1 MVKSSLSQ
9 QQFKFTMMVAKLIL
23 YAYGV
28 GYTLSLGEAWRP
40 QEMQDL
46 YLKTGKTKVK
56 YSKHQDR
63 LAIDLN
69 LFMGGKLLTD
79 KESYRVLGEYWE
91 HLSDENVWGGRFGVR
106 KEDYDKKV
114 GWDPGHFQDGE

>member
-9 QQFKFTMMVAKLIL
+9 RQFKFTMMVAKLIL
-23 YAYGV
+23 YVYGV
-28 GYTLSLGEAWRP
+28 GYTLTLGEAWRP

-46 YLKTGKTKVK
+46 YLKMGKTKVK

-69 LFMGGKLLTD
+69 LFMGSKFLTD
-79 KESYRVLGEYWE
+79 KESYRILGEYWE

-106 KEDYDKKV
+106 
-114 GWDPGHFQDGE
+114 